1 MSRNSFLTELRRRN
15 VLRAGALYAGA
26 AWALA
31 QGTAQLF
38 PVFGVPDWVVRWL
51 IAAAVIGFPFFLV
64 FSWFYEFTPEG
75 LKLESDIHPDESI
88 AHHTGKKMDRGIIAI
103 LLLAVV
109 LLLANQL
116 VFRKDSAK
124 LAAVPALSI
133 AVLPLANE
141 SDNKDEQFFSD
152 GLSEDLITA
161 LSQFSGLKV
170 ISRNSAFQFRDS
182 KDDSK
187 TIGERLGVAN
197 LLEGSVRR
205 SGDEVRI
212 NAALVRAADGATLW
226 SRRYDRPYRDLF
238 ALQDEITAAVAGAL
252 KARLLAGGSVVV
264 QSDRPPG
271 GNLDAYNAYLQGNFL
286 VGRNSEKGL
295 REAINSYARAI
306 RLEPSY
312 AAAQAQLAIAWT
324 VLAGQFLNGD
334 EQQQANGRASAAAAS
349 ALALNPDLALA
360 HTAQGIVL
368 RNIGF
373 NRSGAEV
380 EFRRALQLAPHDA
393 AATFQLGM
401 LRATL
406 GHLDD
411 GVSLI
416 RRALLSDPLHATWY
430 NWLAIDL
437 TALGRFDEAEQ
448 AIRKAIELQP
458 SAVNFH
464 VQLTMVEI
472 ARGDA
477 AAALQAA
484 GQEPDAEWREIA
496 QTMALQI
503 GPDRAAADTALKA
516 LIHNQADAA
525 AYQIAQVYALRNAPD
540 DMFTWLEHAWDQRD
554 PGLSN
559 ILMDPLLLRY
569 KGDPR
574 FGAFCKKLGLPA
586 PDASKPVLRESE
598 PGPASTTGDRRMI
611 FMPAPRNS
619 TRRTLAGRAVASQL
633 FQLTGTPLQA

>member
-1 MSRNSFLTELRRRN
+1 MSGNSFLTELRRRN

-38 PVFGVPDWVVRWL
+38 PVFGIPDWVVRWL
-51 IAAAVIGFPFFLV
+51 IAASVIGFPFFLV
-64 FSWFYEFTPEG
+64 FSWFYEITSEG
-75 LKLESDIHPDESI
+75 FKLESEIHPDDSI
-88 AHHTGKKMDRGIIAI
+88 AHHTGKKLDRAIIAV

-109 LLLANQL
+109 ALLTNQL
-116 VFRKDSAK
+116 VTEKEAIER
-124 LAAVPALSI
+124 AAAPALSI

-141 SDNKDEQFFSD
+141 SKDKDEQFFSD

-182 KDDSK
+182 KEDSK

-205 SGDEVRI
+205 SGDKVRI
-212 NAALVRAADGATLW
+212 SAALVSAANGATLW
-226 SRRYDRPYRDLF
+226 SKRYDRPYRDLF
-238 ALQDEITAAVAGAL
+238 ALQDEITTAVAGAL
-252 KARLLAGGSVVV
+252 KARLLTGGGAVV
-264 QSDRPPG
+264 QSDRPPA
-271 GNLDAYNAYLQGNFL
+271 GNLNAYNAYLQGNFL
-286 VGRNSEKGL
+286 VGRNSEKAL
-295 REAINSYARAI
+295 REAIDDYTRAI
-306 RLEPSY
+306 RLDPGY
-312 AAAQAQLAIAWT
+312 AAAEARLAISWT
-324 VLAGQFLNGD
+324 VLASQFLNGG
-334 EQQQANGRASAAAAS
+334 EQRQANARASAAAAS
-349 ALALNPDLALA
+349 ALALNADLALA

-373 NRSGAEV
+373 NRQGAEV

-393 AATFQLGM
+393 DATFQLGM

-406 GHLDD
+406 GHLED
-411 GVSLI
+411 GVVLI
-416 RRALLSDPLHATWY
+416 KRALLSDPLHATWY

-464 VQLTMVEI
+464 VQLTIIEI

-477 AAALQAA
+477 NAAMLAA
-484 GQEPDAEWREIA
+484 DQEPDAEWREIA
-496 QTMALQI
+496 QAMALQI
-503 GPDRAAADTALKA
+503 GPDRAAADAALKA

-525 AYQIAQVYALRNAPD
+525 AYQIAQVYALRNDPD
-540 DMFTWLEHAWDQRD
+540 DMFIWLEHAWDQRD

-569 KGDPR
+569 KDDPR
-574 FGAFCKKLGLPA
+574 FAAFCKKLGLP
-586 PDASKPVLRESE
+586 PPVVSGSKATGSD
-598 PGPASTTGDRRMI
+598 PGSVTG
-611 FMPAPRNS
+611 
-619 TRRTLAGRAVASQL
+619 
-633 FQLTGTPLQA
+633 

>member
-1 MSRNSFLTELRRRN
+1 MSRNSFLAELRRRN

-51 IAAAVIGFPFFLV
+51 IAAAVIGFPFFLI

-116 VFRKDSAK
+116 VFRKDPDKPAG
-124 LAAVPALSI
+124 APALSI

-182 KDDSK
+182 KDDSR

-205 SGDEVRI
+205 SGDQVRI
-212 NAALVRAADGATLW
+212 NAALVRAADGAMLW

-286 VGRNSEKGL
+286 VGRNSEKDL
-295 REAINSYARAI
+295 REAIDYYSKAI
-306 RLEPSY
+306 RLDPSY

-334 EQQQANGRASAAAAS
+334 EQQQANGSASAAAAS

-373 NRSGAEV
+373 NRAGAEV

-411 GVSLI
+411 GVILI

-437 TALGRFDEAEQ
+437 TALGRLDEAEQ

-464 VQLTMVEI
+464 VQWTMVEI

-477 AAALQAA
+477 AAALQVA
-484 GQEPDAEWREIA
+484 GREPDAEWREIA
-496 QTMALQI
+496 EAMALQI
-503 GPDRAAADTALKA
+503 GPDLAAADKALKA
-516 LIHNQADAA
+516 LIDDQADAA
-525 AYQIAQVYALRNAPD
+525 AYQIAQVYALRNDPD
-540 DMFTWLEHAWDQRD
+540 EMFTWLEHAWDQRD

-559 ILMDPLLLRY
+559 VLMDPLLLRY

-574 FGAFCKKLGLPA
+574 FGTFCRKLGLPL
-586 PDASKPVLRESE
+586 PDASGSGLRKTGIGAGSATSE
-598 PGPASTTGDRRMI
+598 RRKV
-611 FMPAPRNS
+611 FMQAPLNS
-619 TRRTLAGRAVASQL
+619 TYTSLATITVAGLQ
-633 FQLTGTPLQA
+633 FQLTGMPLQA

>member
-1 MSRNSFLTELRRRN
+1 MKKTSLLAELRRRN
-15 VLRAGALYAGA
+15 VLRAGALYAGT

-38 PVFGVPDWVVRWL
+38 PVFGVPDWIVRWL

-64 FSWFYEFTPEG
+64 FSWFYEFTAEG
-75 LKLESDIHPDESI
+75 LKLESEIHPDESI

-124 LAAVPALSI
+124 LAGAPVLSI

-187 TIGERLGVAN
+187 TIGDRLGVAH
-197 LLEGSVRR
+197 LLEGTVRR
-205 SGDEVRI
+205 SGDQVRI
-212 NAALVRAADGATLW
+212 SASLVRAADGTTLW

-238 ALQDEITAAVAGAL
+238 ALQDEITSAVAGAL
-252 KARLLAGGSVVV
+252 KARLLAGGGAVV

-271 GNLDAYNAYLQGNFL
+271 GSLDAYSAYLQGNFL
-286 VGRNSEKGL
+286 VGRNSEKAL
-295 REAINSYARAI
+295 REGIDNYIRAI
-306 RLEPSY
+306 RTDPSY

-334 EQQQANGRASAAAAS
+334 EQKQANASASAAASA

-373 NRSGAEV
+373 NRAGAEV
-380 EFRRALQLAPHDA
+380 EFRRALQLAPNDA

-406 GHLDD
+406 GHLED

-416 RRALLSDPLHATWY
+416 RKALLSDPLHATWY

-464 VQLTMVEI
+464 VQWAMVEI

-477 AAALQAA
+477 AAALQVA

-496 QTMALQI
+496 EAMALQI
-503 GPDRAAADTALKA
+503 GPDRAAADAALKA

-525 AYQIAQVYALRNAPD
+525 AYQIAQVYALRNDPD

-559 ILMDPLLLRY
+559 ILMDPLLLLY
-569 KGDPR
+569 KSDPR
-574 FGAFCKKLGLPA
+574 FGAFCKKLGLPV
-586 PDASKPVLRESE
+586 PDAAGSVRPESGH
-598 PGPASTTGDRRMI
+598 GPKSTTGGIRRI
-611 FMPAPRNS
+611 FMQVPGNS
-619 TRRTLAGRAVASQL
+619 TRRTVATNAAVGHHS
-633 FQLTGTPLQA
+633 FN